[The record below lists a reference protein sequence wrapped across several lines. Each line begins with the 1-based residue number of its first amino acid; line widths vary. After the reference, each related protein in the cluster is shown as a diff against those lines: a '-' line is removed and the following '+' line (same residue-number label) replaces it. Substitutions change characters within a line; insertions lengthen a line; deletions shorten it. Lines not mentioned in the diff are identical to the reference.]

1 MSVISG
7 LIFLFTVYILTP
19 LRPRSDSAALY
30 WYPIKLGNWLQ
41 VSTSQKFVVV
51 QVRAIYKDSN
61 GKKAY
66 SAWATFRDVGCT
78 RVSATFDPNGGKIGG
93 TREARK
99 VTFIKTKPLI
109 TSSNFLNGK
118 LYTPTRKGYTFKGW
132 YYIKGGRWTKAT
144 INTSLAP
151 NTRVCAKWQKNK

>member
-1 MSVISG
+1 MCI
-7 LIFLFTVYILTP
+7 
-19 LRPRSDSAALY
+19 RDR
-30 WYPIKLGNWLQ
+30 
-41 VSTSQKFVVV
+41 STSQKFVVI

-109 TSSNFLNGK
+109 TSSNFLTGK